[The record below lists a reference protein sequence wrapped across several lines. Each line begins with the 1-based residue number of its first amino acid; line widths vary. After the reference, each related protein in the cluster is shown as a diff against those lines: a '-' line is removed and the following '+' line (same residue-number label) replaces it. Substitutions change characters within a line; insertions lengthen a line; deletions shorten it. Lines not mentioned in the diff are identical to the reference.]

1 MTEPVKTILKQ
12 LEDNKEH
19 MLELAKKVFEPL
31 KYIFYYKKKTG
42 TLWWTKYTQET
53 LIITYYFEG
62 LNEVTV
68 RLLFER
74 EEISGFNCDVAF
86 SNKFTESDLNQIL
99 IGDVNLLNDKLRG
112 YINEIYFVS
121 RNYRKLSDWDN

>member
-1 MTEPVKTILKQ
+1 MAEPVKTILKQ
-12 LEDNKEH
+12 IEDNKEH

-53 LIITYYFEG
+53 LIITYSFEG
-62 LNEVTV
+62 LNEVSV

-74 EEISGFNCDVAF
+74 EKISGFYCDWAF
-86 SNKFTESDLNQIL
+86 SHTFTENDLNQIL
-99 IGDVNLLNDKLRG
+99 IGDVSMLDERLRKCV
-112 YINEIYFVS
+112 NEIYFVS
-121 RNYRKLSDWDN
+121 RHYRKLSDWDN